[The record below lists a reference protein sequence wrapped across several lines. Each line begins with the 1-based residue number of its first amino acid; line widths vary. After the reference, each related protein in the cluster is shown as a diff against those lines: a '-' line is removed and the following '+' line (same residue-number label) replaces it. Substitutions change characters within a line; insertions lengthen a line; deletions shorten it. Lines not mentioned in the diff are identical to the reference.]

1 MSSRCSE
8 AQGAARVLLIAC
20 RLLYGPHVIV
30 NLVKLLL
37 PLALTTLT
45 DLAYAGSIERT
56 SAIAAFDEA
65 QALMER
71 GDTKAACTKFQES
84 YELDAQLG
92 SLLHLADCR
101 EQNGQFASAWGA
113 FLSAAEWAEKQGDDR
128 AQLAKDR
135 AAQLAPRVSYL
146 TLTFEKPL
154 PSSGTI
160 QYAGTTVPKA
170 LWGKRIPADE
180 GVSPLE
186 VSAEGYQPWSSPV
199 TISGEGTT
207 TEIQVPA
214 LSAAGVAD
222 ATPAPDVPGSTNR
235 SLMAR
240 KWPAFVAAG
249 LGVAGGVVWGVFG
262 VQSMNAKSDADDLCG
277 EGFQCVDPGGTDLR
291 QKAYEAGDI
300 ATIGAIVTGVGLG
313 AAGVLWL
320 VLPGS
325 QTAKQESAALPLSER
340 APEWRVGVRW
350 GGVTFAG
357 QF

>member
-1 MSSRCSE
+1 
-8 AQGAARVLLIAC
+8 VK
-20 RLLYGPHVIV
+20 
-30 NLVKLLL
+30 LVQLLL
-37 PLALTTLT
+37 PLALTTLV
-45 DLAYAGSIERT
+45 DLAHAGSIERA

-65 QALMER
+65 QALMQQGATE
-71 GDTKAACTKFQES
+71 AACSKFQES
-84 YELDAQLG
+84 YELEAQLG

-113 FLSAAEWAEKQGDDR
+113 FLSAAEWAEKQGDER

-154 PSSGTI
+154 PSSATI
-160 QYAGTTVPKA
+160 HHAGAAVPRA
-170 LWGKRIPADE
+170 LWGKRIPADP
-180 GVSPLE
+180 GTSPLE
-186 VSAEGYQPWSSPV
+186 VSAEGYQSWSSTV
-199 TISGEGTT
+199 TISGEGTNT
-207 TEIQVPA
+207 QVDIPA
-214 LSAAGVAD
+214 LSPAASTSQ
-222 ATPAPDVPGSTNR
+222 TPPPDVRGNTNR

-262 VQSMNAKSDADDLCG
+262 VQSMSAKSQADDRCG
-277 EGFQCVDPGGTDLR
+277 EGFQCVDAGGTDLR
-291 QKAYEAGDI
+291 QKAYDAGDI

-325 QTAKQESAALPLSER
+325 AAAKPESASLPLSER
-340 APEWRVGVRW
+340 NPEWRVGLRW
-350 GGVTFAG
+350 GGVTLAG
-357 QF
+357 EF